1 MGEIFG
7 NLWDGAVFALSLW
20 NILAIL
26 IGYAIGII
34 AGAIPGV
41 MAVTAMVLILPY
53 TFTLEPLFAIALLMG
68 IYKGGAYAGSITA
81 TLFNI
86 PGTPEAA
93 ATALDSYPMF
103 KQGMQKRSLEI
114 ALWASVFGG
123 TVSNFLLVFTAP
135 PLAEVALRLG
145 PSEIAALI
153 LFSLTAV
160 ITLLGDSRMDIWKGF
175 ISITLGLMLATVGL
189 DNMSAS
195 RRYVFGIEDLDN
207 GVPFVLTIIALL
219 ALSEVFIQ
227 AEKVGGFTLG
237 NAAEAVSKIIP
248 YTWKQRWLDLKICL
262 KDLIRSSLIGSLL
275 GALPGIGATTA
286 AFVCY
291 GEARRSAK
299 KNARFGDGDPRGIA
313 APEAGN
319 NAVAAS
325 SLIPLV
331 TLGIP
336 GSVAAAVMY
345 GAFMIQ
351 GMIPGPMLMMEHPE
365 IIYGL
370 FVLLIVTDFL
380 GAFVV
385 ALPFISV
392 VQKIFK
398 NLNYSLFFPGVV
410 VCCVVGVYAEEF
422 NVFNLRIFLALGFV
436 GYIMRKMGMSIPP
449 FILAFILGP
458 ILERNTRT
466 ALLLS
471 NGSPMIFLT
480 SPITLG
486 LLILAVAALGWSLW
500 RKTRGGKS
508 VLEVPDEFKH

>member
-1 MGEIFG
+1 MG
-7 NLWDGAVFALSLW
+7 L
-20 NILAIL
+20 L
-26 IGYAIGII
+26 I
-34 AGAIPGV
+34 
-41 MAVTAMVLILPY
+41 
-53 TFTLEPLFAIALLMG
+53 
-68 IYKGGAYAGSITA
+68 
-81 TLFNI
+81 
-86 PGTPEAA
+86 
-93 ATALDSYPMF
+93 
-103 KQGMQKRSLEI
+103 
-114 ALWASVFGG
+114 GG
-123 TVSNFLLVFTAP
+123 TVSNLLLVFTAP
-135 PLAEVALRLG
+135 PLSEVALRLG
-145 PSEIAALI
+145 PAEIAALI

-175 ISITLGLMLATVGL
+175 ISITMGLMLAMVGL

-195 RRYVFGIEDLDN
+195 RRYVFGVEDLDN

-219 ALSEVFIQ
+219 ALSEVFMQ
-227 AEKVGGFTLG
+227 AERVGTFTLG
-237 NAAEAVSKIIP
+237 DATDAVTKIIP
-248 YTWKQRWLDLKICL
+248 YSWKQRWQDLKICA
-262 KDLIRSSLIGSLL
+262 KDLIRSSLVGSLL

-299 KNARFGDGDPRGIA
+299 KNARFGNGDPRGIA

-398 NLNYSLFFPGVV
+398 NLDYALFFPGVI

-422 NVFNLRIFLALGFV
+422 NVFNLRIFLVLGFV

-466 ALLLS
+466 ALLLN
-471 NGSPMIFLT
+471 NGSPTIFVQ
-480 SPITLG
+480 SPVALALI
-486 LLILAVAALGWSLW
+486 ILAVAALGWSLW
-500 RKTRGGKS
+500 RKAHGGKS
-508 VLEVPDEFKH
+508 VLDVPDQFKH

>member
-1 MGEIFG
+1 MTEIFG
-7 NLWDGAVFALSLW
+7 HLWEGAVYAVSAW
-20 NILAIL
+20 NLLAIV
-26 IGYAIGII
+26 IGYLVGII
-34 AGAIPGV
+34 AGVIPGV

-53 TFTLEPLFAIALLMG
+53 TFTLEPLFAISLLMG
-68 IYKGGAYAGSITA
+68 VYKGGAYAGSITA

-103 KQGMQKRSLEI
+103 LQGDQKRSLEL

-123 TVSNFLLVFTAP
+123 TVSNLLLVFTAP

-145 PSEIAALI
+145 PAEIAALI

-175 ISITLGLMLATVGL
+175 ISITLGLMLAIVGL

-227 AEKVGGFTLG
+227 AEQAGSFTLDTARETVT
-237 NAAEAVSKIIP
+237 NIIP
-248 YTWKQRWLDLKICL
+248 YTWRRRWQDLKICI
-262 KDLIRSSLIGSLL
+262 KDLVRSSFVGSLL

-299 KNARFGDGDPRGIA
+299 QNARFGQGDPRGIA

-351 GMIPGPMLMMEHPE
+351 GMIPGPMLMQEHPE

-370 FVLLIVTDFL
+370 FVLLILTDFI
-380 GAFVV
+380 GGFVV

-422 NVFNLRIFLALGFV
+422 NVFNLRIFLILGFI

-471 NGSPMIFLT
+471 GGSPMIFVQ
-480 SPITLG
+480 SPIAAG
-486 LLILAVAALGWSLW
+486 LLALAIAALAWSLW
-500 RKTRGGKS
+500 RKTRGRKS
-508 VLEVPDEFKH
+508 IMAVPEQFKH

>member
-1 MGEIFG
+1 MGDIFSH
-7 NLWDGAVFALSLW
+7 LWDGAVFAVSAM

-26 IGYAIGII
+26 IGYLIGII
-34 AGAIPGV
+34 AGVIPGV

-53 TFTLEPLFAIALLMG
+53 TFTLQPLFAIALLMG

-103 KQGMQKRSLEI
+103 VQGDRRRSLEI

-123 TVSNFLLVFTAP
+123 TVSNLLLIFTAP

-145 PSEIAALI
+145 PAEIAALI

-160 ITLLGDSRMDIWKGF
+160 ITLLGDSRMDLWKGF

-207 GVPFVLTIIALL
+207 GVPFVLTVIALL

-227 AEKVGGFTLG
+227 AEKVGSFTLG
-237 NAAEAVSKIIP
+237 KASQDIDVIA
-248 YTWKQRWLDLKICL
+248 YTFQRRWRDLKICL
-262 KDLIRSSLIGSLL
+262 TDLLRSSFLGSLL

-299 KNARFGDGDPRGIA
+299 NNSRFGNGDPRGIA

-370 FVLLIVTDFL
+370 FVLLLITDFL

-422 NVFNLRIFLALGFV
+422 NVFNLRIFLVLGFA
-436 GYIMRKMGMSIPP
+436 GYLMRKIGMSIPP

-471 NGSPMIFLT
+471 NDSPLIFVQ
-480 SPITLG
+480 SPIALV
-486 LLILAVAALGWSLW
+486 LLLLAAAALAWSLW
-500 RKTRGGKS
+500 RKTKGGKS
-508 VLEVPDEFKH
+508 GLEVPAEFKH